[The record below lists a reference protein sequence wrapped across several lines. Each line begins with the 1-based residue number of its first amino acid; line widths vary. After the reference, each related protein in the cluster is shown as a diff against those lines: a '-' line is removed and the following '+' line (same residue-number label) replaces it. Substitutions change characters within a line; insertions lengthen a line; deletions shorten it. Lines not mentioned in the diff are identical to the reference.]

1 MNCGGLDSVF
11 GSLGIRMKEHAVVL
25 DAGSTG
31 SRVLAFSF
39 RRGAFD
45 RQLHLTDELWREV
58 KPGVS
63 SFADNPKMAAE
74 SINQLL
80 VKILHLKKSLF
91 SSFVF
96 SKMFVG
102 NLSWLENYS
111 IIVST

>member
-1 MNCGGLDSVF
+1 
-11 GSLGIRMKEHAVVL
+11 MKEHAVVL